1 MGHSLALTL
10 IRHGLTRFNEEK
22 RYIGSTDLPL
32 SERGRADLLKI
43 TKGQEIGKKRLL
55 ISSDLTRCKE
65 TTELLYPDQSYLCL
79 APLREIDFGDW
90 EGKTYEE
97 LKDDCVYRSWL
108 DDPRLVT
115 PPNGERLEQFR
126 QRTNLAMKQVLDL
139 AKENE
144 VTNVTVITHGGVI
157 RQWLSS
163 FAPEKRA
170 FFEWE
175 VPIGAAF
182 TLIGKCDDVRRGG
195 RFTLLQE
202 EPITAKISGY

>member
-32 SERGRADLLKI
+32 SDRGRADLLKI
-43 TKGQEIGKKRLL
+43 TKGQEIGNERLL
-55 ISSDLTRCKE
+55 LSSDLKRCKE
-65 TTELLYPDQSYLCL
+65 TTELLYPGQSYLCL
-79 APLREIDFGDW
+79 ASLREIDFGEW

-97 LKDDCVYRSWL
+97 LKDEPLYRSWL

-115 PPNGERLEQFR
+115 PRNGESLQQFR
-126 QRTNLAMKQVLDL
+126 QRTNFAMEQVLDL
-139 AKENE
+139 AAEKD
-144 VTNVTVITHGGVI
+144 VADITVITHGGVM

-182 TLIGKCDDVRRGG
+182 TLIGECDDVRRGE

-202 EPITAKISGY
+202 EPITVKING